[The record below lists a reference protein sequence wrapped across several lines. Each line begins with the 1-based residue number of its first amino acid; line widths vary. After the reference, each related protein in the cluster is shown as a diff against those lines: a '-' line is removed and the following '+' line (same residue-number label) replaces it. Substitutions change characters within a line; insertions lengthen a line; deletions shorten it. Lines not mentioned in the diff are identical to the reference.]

1 MSVAPLPSLIIL
13 GIESVRS
20 IIVDAKLSPKPP
32 SITPSTRCFHFSK
45 INSGSVVYSITS
57 SSS

>member
-32 SITPSTRCFHFSK
+32 SITPSTKMLPFFK
-45 INSGSVVYSITS
+45 N
-57 SSS
+57 